1 MFYFE
6 IRIKLKLFL
15 ISTISII
22 KNIKRWNDGAF
33 LDLNSETVEAEC
45 EDFYKEIL
53 KIQKQFSNILKRRKI
68 ELNTI
73 ISEKKKAKSKYNILL
88 LKYIEIFY
96 KLFINNFK
104 QYIFNFFIISTI
116 INKKKRTSNDA

>member
-73 ISEKKKAKSKYNILL
+73 ISEKKKAKSKYN
-88 LKYIEIFY
+88 
-96 KLFINNFK
+96 
-104 QYIFNFFIISTI
+104 
-116 INKKKRTSNDA
+116 